1 MVSRDSS
8 KNTEQSH
15 RSLALSL
22 PLSHPPA
29 PQLEG
34 QNGQSLHK
42 LQLVQ
47 LQKNVPRVLVILKD
61 FDGIPLVL
69 VRGDITRR
77 GGSTSLRLQCQ
88 IKVALLNVSF

>member
-15 RSLALSL
+15 RSLAL
-22 PLSHPPA
+22 PP

-69 VRGDITRR
+69 VRGDITWR